1 MDDRTLRVILI
12 AAFFGLMAAFRE
24 PIKRWL
30 HKIGYRDWRDPD
42 K

>member
-12 AAFFGLMAAFRE
+12 AVFVGLVAAFQD

-30 HKIGYRDWRDPD
+30 HKIGYRDWRDKD